1 MFISSMKYTRRLE
14 PGGPKR
20 TPLFFS
26 SGPSRMSCKLGAS
39 LNEFML
45 TVS

>member
-1 MFISSMKYTRRLE
+1 MSSMKYTMLLA

-26 SGPSRMSCKLGAS
+26 SGASSVGCRLGAS
-39 LNEFML
+39 EKEFML
-45 TVS
+45 MT